1 MVVEWGPLLPTSARW
16 HDATSRTITWD
27 LVSRGAAAGHGAV
40 GTEGWCQS
48 AGVGRAC
55 RVCVSPSSS
64 WVQPVG
70 AVVGQL
76 VDVVEVLEHLHH
88 VAEQAADMLVSDVRR
103 VYRRAAELDL
113 RV

>member
-1 MVVEWGPLLPTSARW
+1 
-16 HDATSRTITWD
+16 
-27 LVSRGAAAGHGAV
+27 
-40 GTEGWCQS
+40 
-48 AGVGRAC
+48 
-55 RVCVSPSSS
+55 
-64 WVQPVG
+64 VG